1 MTSPWYRILSRS
13 VGLVACAIVVVIA
26 AQWLSLSFGWDPLI
40 DIGTVRDVTDDFT
53 RTLREGPTMLAAI
66 GVIVV
71 GVVLLVAWLLAG
83 RRSPD
88 DGTFRVGAR
97 GRRLRIDRSSLA
109 ASLER
114 RLEPLDRRVD
124 VDVSVSRRGRVDLR
138 LVTPDTSATGTVA
151 EHTDKLRDIVDERNL
166 PCRLGSVDVV
176 DVRRLKSRHRVR

>member
-1 MTSPWYRILSRS
+1 MTSPWYRVLSRF
-13 VGLVACAIVVVIA
+13 VGLVACAIVVIIA

-40 DIGTVRDVTDDFT
+40 GTTTVSDRADDLT
-53 RTLREGPTMLAAI
+53 SSLREGPAMLAAI
-66 GVIVV
+66 GILIV
-71 GVVLLVAWLLAG
+71 GLLLLVAWLLAG
-83 RRSPD
+83 RRIRD
-88 DGTFRVGAR
+88 DRTFRAGDR

-124 VDVSVSRRGRVDLR
+124 ATVAVSRRGRVDLR

-151 EHTDKLRDIVDERNL
+151 EHTDLLRTVLDERSL